1 VQASVSIAQ
10 KLGCS
15 RTTLYNHNQL
25 LKRYI
30 EYSAECLAA
39 KNPLAEIEIHA
50 YKRKLLEEQV
60 ALMEIRD
67 IKNERLQHDYQ
78 MLTDLL
84 KCKNAEV
91 GRLQGRIIELT
102 VELQKREIV
111 ERG

>member
-1 VQASVSIAQ
+1 
-10 KLGCS
+10 
-15 RTTLYNHNQL
+15 
-25 LKRYI
+25 
-30 EYSAECLAA
+30 
-39 KNPLAEIEIHA
+39 
-50 YKRKLLEEQV
+50 
-60 ALMEIRD
+60 MEIRD